1 MHLTAT
7 QLRKLNN
14 LLRGITRVTLGVPS
28 YAPSAFVDAT
38 AIYNNLSER
47 LIMHEEGQTHR
58 LTTSNQGRRLLELV
72 GHNTTNLPP
81 IPPPAPPWDALPYID
96 VRPIPKHMHTKRD
109 VERRQSRCRRQ
120 LQSDPTSYHADASF
134 RAGKAVTATMDP
146 RGQTIVK
153 HHHDVPSAAIA
164 EILAITQA
172 ITQHEH
178 ASQEITV
185 RTDSQAALRA
195 FLQNQLPPNVTLLPW
210 ATPGPTL
217 RPQHPGVPIPPRV
230 GLTFI
235 CRQWTA
241 QNAIRNEGPA

>member
-28 YAPSAFVDAT
+28 YAPSALVDAT

-47 LIMHEEGQTHR
+47 LIFHEEGQTHR
-58 LTTSNQGRRLLELV
+58 LTTSNQGSRLLELV

-81 IPPPAPPWDALPYID
+81 IPPPAPPWDALAYID
-96 VRPIPKHMHTKRD
+96 VRPIPKRMHTERD
-109 VERRQSRCRRQ
+109 VERLQSRCRRQ
-120 LQSDPTSYHADASF
+120 LQSDPILYHTDASF

-185 RTDSQAALRA
+185 WTDSQAALRA
-195 FLQNQLPPNVTLLPW
+195 FLLNQLPPN
-210 ATPGPTL
+210 ATSGPTL
-217 RPQHPGVPIPPRV
+217 RPQHPGVPIPPRF

-241 QNAIRNEGPA
+241 PNAIRNEGPA